1 MKKRP
6 ILLSIC
12 SITSLLVMTSTVSA
26 QDLENGRRAFR
37 SCASCHSV
45 DSERS
50 GFGPYLKGVVGRPAG
65 SLSGYRYSEAMKAAG
80 AGGLVWDEAALAEFL
95 SSPKKKVP
103 GTKMSFGG
111 LWTTSEIDDLIGYL
125 RANP

>member
-1 MKKRP
+1 
-6 ILLSIC
+6 
-12 SITSLLVMTSTVSA
+12 MTSTVSA

-65 SLSGYRYSEAMKAAG
+65 RLAGYRYSEAMKAAG

>member
-6 ILLSIC
+6 VLLSIC

-65 SLSGYRYSEAMKAAG
+65 SLAGYRYSEAMKAAG